1 MHFTRF
7 SISKQLDNAT
17 KHLLKRFLL
26 LRDTL
31 YHDDYY
37 FYSES
42 MRERNLLYTY
52 AQRTDYRFELVLGTD
67 NKGCDRARI
76 LVGGCDYYSWP
87 FFGFFECP
95 NDTTW
100 FQGLMDEAENIAQ
113 EIGGGELRGPINLNP
128 FHDWMF
134 LLEKDS
140 PERWMGDP
148 YHFAYY
154 PQLFFDNG
162 WESFSEATSGIVSE
176 QEHHELMA
184 IYSDTFKRFYQ
195 EGFQIKTMEEVTLES
210 IYPKIHEII
219 HKAFNPKY
227 HHFAPITL
235 HQLQE
240 KTLTTLRLSD
250 DPYSLLLVY
259 RNEELKGFF
268 FSLWNPID
276 YLCNPDGKKPTP
288 PASERS
294 RLKFAVNTAAFSPE
308 IQGTSAYKALLV
320 LQSEHTYNY
329 YGHPVAWGRTNVE
342 HPTTSK
348 LLQQGDITHRY
359 VAFRKR
365 I

>member
-7 SISKQLDNAT
+7 TISGQLDDAT
-17 KHLLKRFLL
+17 RNLLKRFLL
-26 LRDTL
+26 LRDSL
-31 YHDDYY
+31 YNHDYY
-37 FYSES
+37 FYPEAS
-42 MRERNLLYTY
+42 RERDLLFTY
-52 AQRTDYRFELVLGTD
+52 AQRSDYYLELVLGTD

-76 LVGGCDYYSWP
+76 LVGGCNYYAWP

-95 NDTTW
+95 NDQTW
-100 FQGLMDEAENIAQ
+100 FQGLMEEAENIAQ
-113 EIGGGELRGPINLNP
+113 EIGGSELRGPINLNP

-134 LLEKDS
+134 LQEKDA
-140 PERWMGDP
+140 PERWVGDP
-148 YHFAYY
+148 YHFSYY
-154 PQLFFDNG
+154 PNLFHQSG
-162 WESFSEATSGIVSE
+162 WEVFIEATSGIVSE
-176 QEHHELMA
+176 NEHHNLMSM
-184 IYSDTFKRFYQ
+184 YSDTFKRFYQ
-195 EGFQIKTMEEVTLES
+195 EGFQIKTMEEVSLDA
-210 IYPKIHEII
+210 IYPRILEVI
-219 HKAFNPKY
+219 HKAFDSS
-227 HHFAPITL
+227 HHYFAPITL

-240 KTLTTLRLSD
+240 KTLTSLRLSD

-259 RNEELKGFF
+259 RQGELKGFF

-288 PASERS
+288 PKSERS
-294 RLKFAVNTAAFSPE
+294 RLKFAVNTAAFVPE
-308 IQGTSAYKALLV
+308 IQGTSAYKALLI

-348 LLQQGDITHRY
+348 LLRQGDITHRY